1 MDNSNYI
8 SKSDSNHISF
18 LLGTSS
24 AASTTSIMTSMA
36 SNNPTST
43 SSVISSQQ
51 IVVGGPQS
59 HSYPPRQS
67 YVNYPSG
74 QDNGNNEP
82 IYVPG
87 SYLVSQ
93 VLMSVSLMLL

>member
-1 MDNSNYI
+1 MFKLDTTHAPLAS
-8 SKSDSNHISF
+8 
-18 LLGTSS
+18 GASS

-43 SSVISSQQ
+43 SSVTSSQQ

-59 HSYPPRQS
+59 HSYPPWQS

-82 IYVPG
+82 IYGLCPWLLFGKSSADQCVPC
-87 SYLVSQ
+87 S
-93 VLMSVSLMLL
+93 SL

>member
-1 MDNSNYI
+1 MDNQNK
-8 SKSDSNHISF
+8 SKSDTKHTSFIS
-18 LLGTSS
+18 GTSS

-93 VLMSVSLMLL
+93 VLMSVSHMPL